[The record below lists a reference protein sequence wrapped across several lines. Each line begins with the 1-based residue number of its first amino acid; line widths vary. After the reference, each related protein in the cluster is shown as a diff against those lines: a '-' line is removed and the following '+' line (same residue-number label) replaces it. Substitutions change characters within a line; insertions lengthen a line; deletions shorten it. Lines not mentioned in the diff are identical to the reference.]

1 MAISLLPLIQL
12 VIAVKK
18 YVTFMGIVWALGD
31 GPWEACSPGFL
42 GLGTTVD
49 VFG

>member
-1 MAISLLPLIQL
+1 MLPLWEL
-12 VIAVKK
+12 
-18 YVTFMGIVWALGD
+18 FELLGD